1 MRIIHSDATS
11 GIACITSPS
20 PRWLSVQTN
29 GGLSETQ
36 ALEQLANKVLPNGTR
51 YAIVADSVV
60 PTDRTFRN
68 AWEYTADSDSKTATS
83 S

>member
-1 MRIIHSDATS
+1 MRIIHSAATS